1 VLSVSSKKRE
11 LISDEL
17 QSCLLEGD
25 VMSQFYPQSP
35 QPPSYPP
42 QGPPEDYY
50 YEDDYD
56 EYEYE
61 DDEDGA
67 DNTVRYALFFV
78 GGGCLVFL
86 CMACCFLM
94 AAGAWM
100 LDSSLAATPVPGS
113 DVGLT
118 FDTAAYLNETVVN
131 DQNVAMT
138 VLRVD
143 RNAALP
149 TVPQV
154 EGREVIIVTLELE
167 NLDADLDA
175 QYSASD
181 FLLLNNYEE
190 AYVPVSGDNIIDGAL
205 VRGTLRPEEG
215 LQGRLVFEVLAGEP
229 LLVMAW
235 ETRDS
240 SSRYV
245 ELR

>member
-1 VLSVSSKKRE
+1 
-11 LISDEL
+11 
-17 QSCLLEGD
+17 
-25 VMSQFYPQSP
+25 MSQFYPQST

-61 DDEDGA
+61 DDEESS
-67 DNTVRYALFFV
+67 DNTIRYALFFA

-86 CMACCFLM
+86 CMACCFL
-94 AAGAWM
+94 AVAGLWM
-100 LDSSLAATPVPGS
+100 FDSSLGATPAPES
-113 DVGLT
+113 QVGLA
-118 FDTAAYLNETVVN
+118 FDNAAYLNETVTN
-131 DQNVAMT
+131 DQNVALT

-167 NLDADLDA
+167 NLDTDLDA
-175 QYSASD
+175 QYSAD
-181 FLLLNNYEE
+181 DYLLLNNNNE
-190 AYVPVSGDNIIDGAL
+190 AYPPEFGDNIIDGAL
-205 VRGTLRPEEG
+205 IRGTLGPGEG
-215 LQGRLVFEVLAGEP
+215 LQGRLVFQVITDEP
-229 LLVMAW
+229 LLVLAW
-235 ETRDS
+235 EPRDS
-240 SSRYV
+240 TSRYV

>member
-1 VLSVSSKKRE
+1 M
-11 LISDEL
+11 
-17 QSCLLEGD
+17 G
-25 VMSQFYPQSP
+25 QFYPQNP

-61 DDEDGA
+61 DDEDSS

-86 CMACCFLM
+86 CMACCFLA
-94 AAGAWM
+94 AAGLWM
-100 LDSSLAATPVPGS
+100 LDASLAATPAPES
-113 DVGLT
+113 QVGLT
-118 FDTAAYLNETVVN
+118 FDNPAFMNETVIN
-131 DQNVAMT
+131 DQDVALT

-167 NLDADLDA
+167 NLNTDLDA
-175 QYSASD
+175 QYSTSD
-181 FLLLNNYEE
+181 FLLLNDFQE

-205 VRGTLRPEEG
+205 GRGTLRPGEG
-215 LQGRLVFEVLAGEP
+215 LQGRLVFEVLEGEP
-229 LLVMAW
+229 LLVLAW
-235 ETRDS
+235 EPRDS
-240 SSRYV
+240 TSRYV

>member
-1 VLSVSSKKRE
+1 
-11 LISDEL
+11 
-17 QSCLLEGD
+17 
-25 VMSQFYPQSP
+25 MSQFYPQSP

-42 QGPPEDYY
+42 QGPPEEYY

-61 DDEDGA
+61 DDEAGS
-67 DNTVRYALFFV
+67 DNTVRYALAFV

-86 CMACCFLM
+86 CMACCFLL
-94 AAGAWM
+94 AAGLWM

-113 DVGLT
+113 DVGVT
-118 FDTAAYLNETVVN
+118 FGSAAFLNETVVN

-154 EGREVIIVTLELE
+154 EGREVVIVTLELE
-167 NLDADLDA
+167 NRSDLDA
-175 QYSASD
+175 QYSDSD
-181 FLLLNNYEE
+181 FLLLNDFQE

-205 VRGTLRPEEG
+205 VRGTLRPGEG

-229 LLVMAW
+229 LLVLVW
-235 ETRDS
+235 EPRDGS
-240 SSRYV
+240 STSRYV

>member
-1 VLSVSSKKRE
+1 
-11 LISDEL
+11 
-17 QSCLLEGD
+17 
-25 VMSQFYPQSP
+25 MSQFYPQSP

-61 DDEDGA
+61 DDEGGS
-67 DNTVRYALFFV
+67 DNTIRYALFFV

-94 AAGAWM
+94 AGGLWM
-100 LDSSLAATPVPGS
+100 LDSSLAATTAPES
-113 DVGLT
+113 QVGLT
-118 FDTAAYLNETVVN
+118 FENPAYLNETVIN

-138 VLRVD
+138 VLQVD

-149 TVPQV
+149 TVPAV

-167 NLDADLDA
+167 NRDTDLEA

-181 FLLLNNYEE
+181 FLLLNDFQE

-205 VRGTLRPEEG
+205 VRGTLRPGEG
-215 LQGRLVFEVLAGEP
+215 LQGRLVFEVIAGEP
-229 LLVMAW
+229 LLVLAW
-235 ETRDS
+235 EPRDS
-240 SSRYV
+240 TSRYV